1 MSLQG
6 KTVVVIGGSSGIGLT
21 TARALVD
28 AGARVIISSRSE
40 EKLKEAKNAI
50 RGEVDAYPLDVTR
63 EEDLK
68 RFFENVDAFDH
79 LVFTAVKGANGLF
92 LEMDT
97 ATARGVFET
106 KFWGQYCAA
115 KYAAPKLREGGS
127 ITLFSGVASQKP
139 IVGLSAI
146 AAVNGAIEAL
156 CRSLA
161 VELGPIRV
169 NAVLPAVVDTPLYDR
184 MPPERRKDY
193 LRSFASKLPVRRVGK
208 PEDVAKAVLYLIMN
222 DYTTGTV
229 LEVNGGY
236 RIV

>member
-1 MSLQG
+1 M
-6 KTVVVIGGSSGIGLT
+6 VE
-21 TARALVD
+21 

-40 EKLKEAKNAI
+40 ENLQEAKKAI
-50 RGEVDAYPLDVTR
+50 GGEVEAYSLDVTR

-68 RFFENVDAFDH
+68 RFFENVEAFDH

-92 LEMDT
+92 LELDT
-97 ATARGVFET
+97 ATARRVFET
-106 KFWGQYCAA
+106 KFWGQYYAA
-115 KYAAPKLREGGS
+115 KYAAPKLKKAGS
-127 ITLFSGVASQKP
+127 ITLFSGVASQRP
-139 IVGLSAI
+139 IKGLSAI

-169 NAVLPAVVDTPLYDR
+169 NAVSPAVVATPSYDR
-184 MPPERRKDY
+184 MPAEKRKDY
-193 LRSFASKLPVRRVGK
+193 LRSFASKLPVKRVGE
-208 PEDVAKAVLYLIMN
+208 PEDVAKAVLYLILN

-229 LEVNGGY
+229 LEVHGGY

>member
-21 TARALVD
+21 TAKALVD

-40 EKLKEAKNAI
+40 EKLEEAKNAI
-50 RGEVDAYPLDVTR
+50 GGEVDACSLDVTR
-63 EEDLK
+63 EENLK

-106 KFWGQYCAA
+106 KFWGQYYAA

-139 IVGLSAI
+139 IEGLSAI
-146 AAVNGAIEAL
+146 AAINGAIEAL

-169 NAVLPAVVDTPLYDR
+169 NAVSPAVVDTPLYDR
-184 MPPERRKDY
+184 RPPERRKDY
-193 LRSFASKLPVRRVGK
+193 LRSFASKLPVKRVGK
-208 PEDVAKAVLYLIMN
+208 AEDVAKAVLYLILN
-222 DYTTGTV
+222 DYTTGTL